1 MNPFF
6 YEFRGNEKIKQ
17 LMAEGLMSQA
27 VHRSGVVKG
36 GLHRN
41 RLKIAL
47 VLVGILVSLGLL
59 LLVMAGCAAPAS
71 QLPAMEVAATQPPAA
86 QASSTQPPATP
97 ALPAQPLASQTTP
110 KAKPDSDIVQEMV
123 DRLNAG
129 DVEGSLAYFSAG
141 AMGYL
146 IGFPPAGIEVYT
158 GKEQLRLLWQD
169 SVSNH
174 FKWDIEVISD
184 SGGIV
189 NVRAKTWHDFTRQ
202 LGVAPLEYADVYEV
216 SDGEIIT
223 YGSWLTGESLDR
235 FRPAFAEVMP
245 PEPTATPSSDPPVSE
260 ITVTIAGGT
269 CTTDS
274 PPALQAGEVRVNL
287 RVKDKDNSL
296 YALTLFTLDPGK
308 DILDLMVSTAGLPP
322 SWGEML
328 LLEELRPGQS
338 ETYTFALEQGPVYLI
353 CWSQPPDLPIGN
365 AGPITVVP

>member
-27 VHRSGVVKG
+27 AHRSGVVKG
-36 GLHRN
+36 RLHRN
-41 RLKIAL
+41 RPKIAL
-47 VLVGILVSLGLL
+47 LLAGILVSLGLL

-71 QLPAMEVAATQPPAA
+71 QLPAMEVAATQPPAT
-86 QASSTQPPATP
+86 QVPPTQPPATQVP
-97 ALPAQPLASQTTP
+97 PAQPSVIEASPTVNP
-110 KAKPDSDIVQEMV
+110 NSEIVLNMV
-123 DRLNAG
+123 ERLNAG

-146 IGFPPAGIEVYT
+146 MGFPPAGIEVYT

-174 FKWDIEVISD
+174 FKWDVEVISD

-245 PEPTATPSSDPPVSE
+245 PEPTAAPSSDPPVSE

-269 CTTDS
+269 CTTDG
-274 PPALQAGEVRVNL
+274 PAALQAGEVRVSVH
-287 RVKDKDNSL
+287 VKEQDNSL

-308 DILDLMVSTAGLPP
+308 DILDLMVSTVGSPHL
-322 SWGEML
+322 GEK
-328 LLEELRPGQS
+328 
-338 ETYTFALEQGPVYLI
+338 
-353 CWSQPPDLPIGN
+353 CCC
-365 AGPITVVP
+365 